1 MSLQPISEFPPP
13 QPKRRLPKEKVPTAN
28 VEFRSEESFEE
39 SVPESKRHLE
49 ARTTLYLVLRK
60 AYGQALSSQGSSHE
74 SSPGNKD
81 DLPLNIAIGSEQFVY
96 FDAKDA
102 TKCFS
107 PDGFVKLDSSERD
120 FDKWLVWEQGV
131 LDLVVEIVSGSDRGT
146 NVWDEKFAKYQTSG
160 VREVVRF
167 DSTEREA
174 ITVWDR
180 VGTKLVERRRN
191 GLTAYECKTLGL
203 YWTVET
209 NPTYGPQ
216 LRLAQDRECKQLLPT
231 PDEGEL
237 RMAQELADE
246 RRARALAEHEK
257 RLAEHEKMLA
267 EQKQRDAEGKRLEAE
282 RKQRATDKKRREES
296 KARVVAEQKHRDE
309 AQARLR
315 LEAEN
320 EQLRAE
326 LEKLRSGSR

>member
-13 QPKRRLPKEKVPTAN
+13 QPKRRVPKEKLPSAN

-39 SVPESKRHLE
+39 RVPETKRHLE

-60 AYGQALSSQGSSHE
+60 AYEQGLSSHDWPRE
-74 SSPGNKD
+74 NKAD
-81 DLPLNIAIGSEQFVY
+81 WPQNIAIGSEQFVY

-102 TKCFS
+102 SKCFS
-107 PDGFVKLDSSERD
+107 PDVFVKLHSSERN
-120 FDKWLVWEQGV
+120 FDKWLVWEQGI
-131 LDLVVEIVSGSDRGT
+131 LDLVVEIVSESDRGT
-146 NVWDEKFAKYQTSG
+146 NVWDEKLAKYQTSG
-160 VREVVRF
+160 VQEVVRF
-167 DSTEREA
+167 DAAEREA

-180 VGTKLVERRRN
+180 VGTKLVERSRN
-191 GLTAYECKTLGL
+191 GLTAHECKTLGL

-216 LRLAQDRECKQLLPT
+216 LRLARDCECKQLLPT

-257 RLAEHEKMLA
+257 MLA
-267 EQKQRDAEGKRLEAE
+267 EQKQQDAEGKRIEAE
-282 RKQRATDKKRREES
+282 RKRRASDKKRREES
-296 KARVVAEQKHRDE
+296 RARVIAEQKQRDE

-326 LEKLRSGSR
+326 VAKLRSGSR

>member
-13 QPKRRLPKEKVPTAN
+13 QPKRRLPKEKLPTAN

-39 SVPESKRHLE
+39 RVPETKRHLE

-60 AYGQALSSQGSSHE
+60 AYEQGLSSHE
-74 SSPGNKD
+74 KKA
-81 DLPLNIAIGSEQFVY
+81 DLPPNIAIGSEQFVY

-102 TKCFS
+102 SKCFS
-107 PDGFVKLDSSERD
+107 PDAFVKLDSSERN
-120 FDKWLVWEQGV
+120 FDKWLVWEQGI
-131 LDLVVEIVSGSDRGT
+131 LDLVVEIVSESDRGT
-146 NVWDEKFAKYQTSG
+146 NVWDEKLAKYQTSG
-160 VREVVRF
+160 VQEVVRF
-167 DSTEREA
+167 DALERDA

-180 VGTKLVERRRN
+180 IGTKLIERSRN
-191 GLTAYECKTLGL
+191 GLTSHECKTLGL

-216 LRLAQDRECKQLLPT
+216 LRLARDRECKQLLPT

-237 RMAQELADE
+237 RMAQELANE

-257 RLAEHEKMLA
+257 MLAEQQKMLAEQQKMLA
-267 EQKQRDAEGKRLEAE
+267 EQKQHDAEEKRIEAE
-282 RKQRATDKKRREES
+282 RKRRAADKKRREES
-296 KARVVAEQKHRDE
+296 KARVMAEQKQREE
-309 AQARLR
+309 ALARQR
-315 LEAEN
+315 LEIEN